1 MVETSPLNSSL
12 KTFSVG
18 SGASMITCCPL
29 GRIMLGFPAMVLASA
44 FPMMTPWPVAIEDAS
59 VAWMLVRA
67 SGSSSGLL
75 GDGLHSCCPS
85 AAVAGMAGFCTRE
98 AATVFVSY
106 LLPCP
111 MMTVASGTTSLTPG
125 VWLSACASAAG
136 MVAATA
142 LRSERFLI
150 CVAPTCLSW
159 ATSGACMDAAVASRA
174 CRWARFA
181 GRLVSWSSNTTTMR
195 SCLPD
200 ERALTWLGLNLEKL
214 GLGTLAAAVEPAAQP
229 APLVAVTTSAA
240 APSSEAALRGVEDI
254 LLPPFRPFRGFS
266 GCNRA
271 GLSGVAPVP
280 QLDQGA
286 NWQPLIPSASVYE
299 TNTLTLNCICL
310 RLGRGWR

>member
-12 KTFSVG
+12 KVFSFG
-18 SGASMITCCPL
+18 FGASMITCCPF
-29 GRIMLGFPAMVLASA
+29 GRIMLRFPASELAST
-44 FPMMTPWPVAIEDAS
+44 FPTMTPLPVAIAFAW
-59 VAWMLVRA
+59 VAWMLVGA
-67 SGSSSGLL
+67 SGSTSGLL
-75 GDGLHSCCPS
+75 ADVLHNCCPPT
-85 AAVAGMAGFCTRE
+85 AVAGTARFRTRE
-98 AATVFVSY
+98 TATVFVSY
-106 LLPCP
+106 LVPCP
-111 MMTVASGTTSLTPG
+111 MMTVPSGTTSLTPR
-125 VWLSACASAAG
+125 VWLSARASAAG
-136 MVAATA
+136 MDAATA
-142 LRSERFLI
+142 LRSERAVI
-150 CVAPTCLSW
+150 CVAPICLSW
-159 ATSGACMDAAVASRA
+159 ATSGACMDAAAASRA

-181 GRLVSWSSNTTTMR
+181 GRLVSWSLNTTTMR
-195 SCLPD
+195 SCVPD

-214 GLGTLAAAVEPAAQP
+214 GLGTLAWTVEPAAQP